1 MNYEELEISWI
12 QFQNGDKTGD
22 NTNNNGNQDG
32 QDGNDVTMEDIC
44 LDFGVDAEILEG
56 LDLEDMDLYK
66 VEADAPLTE
75 DEKAA
80 VWDELA
86 CLIATAEKLR
96 ENIKGTQLMHSLFQF
111 GSGGDK

>member
-1 MNYEELEISWI
+1 M
-12 QFQNGDKTGD
+12 
-22 NTNNNGNQDG
+22 
-32 QDGNDVTMEDIC
+32 
-44 LDFGVDAEILEG
+44 DFGVDAEILEG

-111 GSGGDK
+111 GSGVINKESLHYSHLQELLEFTLQVFKSAVYFRFA